1 MFKHI
6 CYNPNLGLWLTFKND
21 ENSPFWNKAKL
32 LVSSWMQVCNMTKA
46 KVNMLEIFSDKLGS
60 VL

>member
-6 CYNPNLGLWLTFKND
+6 CCNPNLGLWLTFKND
-21 ENSPFWNKAKL
+21 EKLPFRNKAKL
-32 LVSSWMQVCNMTKA
+32 TIPSWMQVCNMTKA
-46 KVNMLEIFSDKLGS
+46 KGNMLKIFLDKLGS